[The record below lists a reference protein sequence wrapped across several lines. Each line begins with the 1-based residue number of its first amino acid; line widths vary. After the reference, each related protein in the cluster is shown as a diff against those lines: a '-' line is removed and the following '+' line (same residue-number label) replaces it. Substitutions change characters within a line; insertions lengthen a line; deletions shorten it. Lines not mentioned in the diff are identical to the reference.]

1 MLGRTQSIR
10 ESIRIPVF
18 TMERFRRQTVWGAVA
33 AVALLAAALSSRS
46 EVGVQRAS
54 NAVSALDSNPSDS
67 GRAASAPFDAEAATR
82 QLAEAVHGLAQDRDR
97 LATRLAA
104 VEHDIDDVTGSIS
117 RQIDAAKAADV
128 QALVPWPGAQQPVP
142 MIAASI
148 AAMVA
153 PSPATLAMTA
163 SPSEEAVN
171 TAASAPRQTAYGADI
186 GGATSI
192 KTLQSRWVLLHTA
205 HPQLFEGLHP
215 SVTLRE
221 NPRTNRT
228 ELRLLIGPL
237 ANAEKAAQLCAEL
250 AAFRLACEPTM
261 FDSRLALQ

>member
-1 MLGRTQSIR
+1 MLGRTQSIHQ
-10 ESIRIPVF
+10 SIRIPVF

-54 NAVSALDSNPSDS
+54 NAVSALDSSPGDS
-67 GRAASAPFDAEAATR
+67 GRAAPFDAQAATR

-117 RQIDAAKAADV
+117 RQIEAAKAADV

-163 SPSEEAVN
+163 SPSEEAVD
-171 TAASAPRQTAYGADI
+171 TAAAAPRQPAYGADI

-192 KTLQSRWVLLHTA
+192 KTLQSRWVLLNAA
-205 HPQLFEGLHP
+205 HPQLFVGLHP

-237 ANAEKAAQLCAEL
+237 PNAEKAAQLCAEL

-261 FDSRLALQ
+261 FGNRLALQ